1 MYIGADFL
9 IDKDLRLYL
18 SEVNTGVPAGAQEFD
33 FVYKAKYKKPSGVFQ
48 KIESLS
54 KKCTGENFF
63 DYINGLPFID
73 DLRAL
78 KIWMDGKGHL
88 PKNPS
93 KALRLEDK
101 WIQYLI
107 LSQTYPMVPTEIF
120 NDQTTTR
127 YMESVSK
134 KNPIVLKKRYGR
146 GGKGFLLIQYSDELR
161 KAKIKN
167 DLYIVQPFLE
177 SSIGSYKLSIRA
189 ASFLGY
195 FICMFASLSKKL
207 TSNHGIRFF
216 VTPGDDFKITKEHFE
231 VKEIIQRSWEA
242 DIFYK
247 RNIPDYLYHDVYE
260 ETIGLAELIIPER
273 LYTDIQQI
281 SASISH
287 YYKNLDF
294 NALPKAYIEELT
306 ETQGNKS

>member
-33 FVYKAKYKKPSGVFQ
+33 FVYEAKHKKPSGVFQ

-54 KKCTGENFF
+54 KKYTGKNFF

-78 KIWMDGKGHL
+78 KIWMDGKGYL

-107 LSQTYPMVPTEIF
+107 LSQTYTMVPTEIYK
-120 NDQTTTR
+120 NQTTIKDG
-127 YMESVSK
+127 ESISGE
-134 KNPIVLKKRYGR
+134 NPIVLKKRYGR
-146 GGKGFLLIQYSDELR
+146 GGKGFLLIQNFDELK
-161 KAKIKN
+161 KAKIEKN
-167 DLYIVQPFLE
+167 LYVVQPYLE

-189 ASFLGY
+189 ASFMGY
-195 FICMFASLSKKL
+195 FICMFASLSNKL

-216 VTPGDDFKITKEHFE
+216 VTPGNDFRITNEHFE
-231 VKEIIQRSWEA
+231 VKEIVQKAWEA

-247 RNIPDYLYHDVYE
+247 RNIPEYLYHDVYK
-260 ETIGLAELIIPER
+260 ETIALAELIMPER
-273 LYTDIQQI
+273 LYEDIQKI
-281 SASISH
+281 SASISR
-287 YYKNLDF
+287 YYQTLDF
-294 NALPKAYIEELT
+294 NTLPKAYIEEIT
-306 ETQGNKS
+306 ENQRDRR